1 MTDVS
6 SKAVIKSASGE
17 LGHVPE
23 VSPDE
28 WARFFETGDIRYENF
43 KYEALLKGLPRN
55 GLRSLFWKIFLG
67 YIPPDPTNWA
77 TILQPKRDAFTE
89 MLESLQG
96 MPDSGDPL
104 GALSGEVGWTEYYV
118 DIELKETIELD
129 LKRCHTDIDFFC
141 PATTTSMLNI
151 LMVYSKKNSEDGYKQ
166 GMHEILANLI
176 MVNFACAHSCLKNF
190 PQDHPLRIAMNTD
203 YIEHDTYWMFLEV
216 MKNMGQYF
224 FRAEKNQEPVVVK
237 KCKYIQH
244 SLLRKVDPKLSEY
257 LRHIQIS
264 PQLYGMRWYRL
275 FFAQEF
281 HIRDVCLMW
290 DGIFAEYQDAQNFEL
305 VDYIVCAMLRY
316 VRARIISKQQ
326 TAVYKTL
333 LHFPPVE
340 NVWVLVQSAITLRDQ
355 CLQQSSA
362 KVKTKINSKKNNVVV
377 QESKKKTTLVD
388 KAFKKLALAADDI
401 ARFAGGKP
409 TRRAENEDYKRAY
422 ERIVLL
428 HEALSKKVNEMVTDL
443 GSIQIDSGLQEQGAY
458 EKVVAELK
466 MLRDSLEGNLDM
478 GTISEWLMKS
488 GIGLHQPEQPADPLR
503 R

>member
-1 MTDVS
+1 MQDVS
-6 SKAVIKSASGE
+6 SKTVFNSASAE
-17 LGHVPE
+17 LGHIPD
-23 VSPDE
+23 VSLEE
-28 WARFFETGDIRYENF
+28 WARFFETGDIRHENF
-43 KYEALLKGLPRN
+43 KFEALLKGLPRN

-67 YIPPDPTNWA
+67 YIPPDPSDWLN
-77 TILQPKRDAFTE
+77 ILQPQREAFSE

-104 GALSGEVGWTEYYV
+104 GALSGEVGWSEYYV

-129 LKRCHTDIDFFC
+129 LDRCHNDIDFFC
-141 PATTTSMLNI
+141 PATSSSMLNI
-151 LMVYSKKNSEDGYKQ
+151 LMVYSKKNSKDGYKQ

-176 MVNFACAHSCLKNF
+176 MVNFACAHACLKNF
-190 PQDHPLRIAMNTD
+190 SSDHPLRAAMDND

-224 FRAEKNQEPVVVK
+224 FRAEKNQEPPVVK

-290 DGIFAEYQDAQNFEL
+290 DAIFAEYQDAQNFEL
-305 VDYIVCAMLRY
+305 VDYIICAMLRY

-340 NVWVLVQSAITLRDQ
+340 DVWVLVQAAITFRDQ
-355 CLQQSSA
+355 SMVSKANPKPQSQP
-362 KVKTKINSKKNNVVV
+362 KKNGIVV
-377 QESKKKTTLVD
+377 ESSKKKPTLVE
-388 KAFKKLALAADDI
+388 KAIRKVALAADDI

-409 TRRAENEDYKRAY
+409 TRRAENEDYKKAY
-422 ERIVLL
+422 DRIVTL
-428 HEALSKKVNEMVTDL
+428 HEGLSKKVNDMVTDMSTVQL
-443 GSIQIDSGLQEQGAY
+443 ESGLQDQGAV
-458 EKVVAELK
+458 EKVVAEMK
-466 MLRDSLEGNLDM
+466 MLRDSLDGNLDM
-478 GTISEWLMKS
+478 ETISGWLQKA
-488 GIGLHQPEQPADPLR
+488 GITLSAVSEDNPLG
-503 R
+503 

>member
-1 MTDVS
+1 MQDVS
-6 SKAVIKSASGE
+6 TKAVILSASAE
-17 LGHVPE
+17 LGHVPD
-23 VSPDE
+23 VSPEE
-28 WARFFETGDIRYENF
+28 WARFFETGDIRHENF

-67 YIPPDPTNWA
+67 YIPPDPADWQA
-77 TILQPKRDAFTE
+77 VLQPKREAFTE

-104 GALSGEVGWTEYYV
+104 GALSGEVGWSEYYV

-129 LKRCHTDIDFFC
+129 LKRCHCDIDFFC

-176 MVNFACAHSCLKNF
+176 MVNFACAHACLKNF
-190 PQDHPLRIAMNTD
+190 SQEHPLRMAMNTD

-224 FRAEKNQEPVVVK
+224 FRAEKNQEPPVVK

-244 SLLRKVDPKLSEY
+244 TLLRKVDSKLSEY

-290 DGIFAEYQDAQNFEL
+290 DPIFAEYQDAKNFEL

-326 TAVYKTL
+326 TSVYQTL

-340 NVWVLVQSAITLRDQ
+340 DVWVLVQAAISVRDQ
-355 CLQQSSA
+355 CTQVSKPKPKAQKQS
-362 KVKTKINSKKNNVVV
+362 TKNVAS
-377 QESKKKTTLVD
+377 ESKKKQTLVE
-388 KAFKKLALAADDI
+388 KAFKRVALAADDI

-409 TRRAENEDYKRAY
+409 TRRAENEDYKKAY
-422 ERIVLL
+422 DRIVLL
-428 HEALSKKVNEMVTDL
+428 HEGLSKKVNEMVNDMS
-443 GSIQIDSGLQEQGAY
+443 GIQVESGVHDRAAI

-478 GTISEWLMKS
+478 ETIATWLTKA
-488 GIGLHQPEQPADPLR
+488 GIKLMHIPEADHPLG
-503 R
+503 